1 MNKSETYVP
10 AHLAIEAMRD
20 NGYKN
25 TAYAVAELIDNSIEA
40 GATDIQ
46 LICEEKEDINGSRK
60 RRRLSKI
67 GLLDNGEGMTPEV
80 LRMALQFG
88 NGTRLMER
96 KGIGRFGMG
105 LPASSISQCRRV
117 DVWSWQNGIDNA
129 YHIFLDIDKVKKGD
143 SIVPEASVKPIP
155 KKWKDVGES
164 FGETGTLVIWSNLD
178 RLMWSKAT
186 TLIDN
191 SESIVGRLYR
201 KFLKGGKI
209 QILLKAFRADDHC
222 YLDVKKT
229 LMPNDPTYLM
239 EKTNTPPPYNT
250 TPMFEPFGEE
260 HFERKFTIE
269 FQDQEHDVFVRLS
282 VAKEDARRNDLSGS
296 SAYGKHAKN
305 NIGISIVRA
314 GRELDLDQSF
324 VVQYDP
330 RERWWGVEVEF
341 PPSLDDIMG
350 VTNNKQT
357 ARYFKDIA
365 DIVERDL
372 EKLIKAGKSVNQVI
386 SELEEEG
393 DPRAPLIEIAF
404 FIKNQLSIMRNLI
417 KEQGVGKRTKKR
429 YEDDKAIRKATELTG
444 ERFKRGHIGE
454 SDRDQD
460 KPPQVKEDEIA
471 GELIETGFNEAE
483 AKKLAA
489 TTISQNLKYY
499 FVETPLDGADAFFTV
514 MPRGGAIKIAL
525 NTRHPA
531 YDNLVEVLE
540 EDSSENGK
548 TSTEDRLAKAADGL
562 KLLLMAWA
570 RYEDEIPDG
579 QMKDYAQ
586 NTRNDWGRIAKS
598 FLRDT

>member
-1 MNKSETYVP
+1 MSIKETYVP

-40 GATDIQ
+40 NASQIQ
-46 LICEEKEDINGSRK
+46 LICEEKEEEVGARR
-60 RRRLSKI
+60 RRRLCKI

-80 LRMALQFG
+80 LKMALQFG
-88 NGTRLMER
+88 NGTRLFQR

-117 DVWSWQNGIDNA
+117 DVWSWQDGIENA
-129 YHIFLDIDKVKKGD
+129 YYIFLDIDKVKKGE
-143 SIVPEASVKPIP
+143 STVPEPEKKPLP
-155 KKWKDVGES
+155 KKWKDVGKS
-164 FGETGTLVIWSNLD
+164 YGKTGTLVIWSNLD
-178 RLMWSKAT
+178 RLMWSKAV

-191 SESIVGRLYR
+191 SENVVGRLYR
-201 KFLKGGKI
+201 KFLEKGKT
-209 QILLKAFRADDHC
+209 QIILKSFSTEDHS
-222 YLDVKKT
+222 YLDLEKE
-229 LMPNDPTYLM
+229 LLPNDPIYLM
-239 EKTNTPPPYNT
+239 EKTNCAPPYGS
-250 TPMFEPFGEE
+250 TPMFEPFGGEDYE
-260 HFERKFTIE
+260 VKFKIN
-269 FQDQEHDVFVRLS
+269 FQEQEHDVFVRLS
-282 VAKEDARRNDLSGS
+282 IAKEDARQNDLSGS
-296 SAYGKHAKN
+296 SPYGKHAKN

-314 GRELDLDQSF
+314 GREIDLDQSF
-324 VVQYDP
+324 VIQYDP

-341 PPSLDDIMG
+341 PPSLDDLMG
-350 VTNNKQT
+350 VTNNKQS

-372 EKLIKAGKSVNQVI
+372 EKLIKAGKTINQVKT
-386 SELEEEG
+386 ELEEEG
-393 DPRAPLIEIAF
+393 DPRAPLIELAF

-417 KEQGVGKRTKKR
+417 KEQGVGKRAKRR
-429 YEDDKAIRKATELTG
+429 YEDVTAVRKATEITG
-444 ERFKRGHIGE
+444 ERIRQGMSGT
-454 SDRDQD
+454 SDHDQE
-460 KPPQVKEDEIA
+460 KPSKVKEEEIIE
-471 GELIETGFNEAE
+471 ELIETGYDEEE

-499 FVETPLDGADAFFTV
+499 FIETPLEADAFFTV
-514 MPRGGAIKIAL
+514 RPRGGAIKVAL

-531 YDNLVEVLE
+531 YENLVEVLE
-540 EDSSENGK
+540 KDVPENQDN
-548 TSTEDRLAKAADGL
+548 STEERLKKASDGL

-579 QMKDYAQ
+579 QLKENAQ